1 MRFYLSI
8 IPISGFFLIIVFCFA
23 GKYAEGQTT
32 TARID
37 SLKKELLKAGEDSN
51 KVEILRQLGNEVG
64 YIDPEQ
70 ALEYAQ
76 EGYNLSNKINYE
88 FGIGTM
94 AYILGFLNQDLNNYA
109 LSDSF
114 LILAEEKF
122 RELDLPGQ
130 LAKVEHARGVQAYK
144 QGNYWMAAD
153 FFAKNVK
160 IFEDIKDSSSATIA
174 YQSLIAVLGQ
184 VKNHEKAIELSKKA
198 LLLAKQTN
206 DTVSINYLLQ
216 LLVTNLV
223 NADRMDEAS
232 DYITRLREIA
242 ETVTDQFLAGDLY
255 STIGTYFYRYK
266 DFPQAVVFYEKA
278 LEKSIL
284 INDKYQQANHYNA
297 LGQAYL
303 EMGRPDDCRD
313 HLFASLQLAREYQNK
328 RGEYNVS
335 LSLSN
340 YYKSIKDFYKA
351 YEYLSWH
358 QEMTDSIMK
367 EETRNYTAYLEASFE
382 AGKKENE
389 IFRLEKVQQEKEY
402 QLKRSTLLLFV
413 GAGLV
418 AALLIILY
426 LLRRNHR
433 NKEKIAAERSALL
446 EEKVKNIEKEQQI
459 VSLQSMING
468 QETERTRIAKE
479 LHDGLGSVFST
490 VKMHYSTL
498 QQGTPEIKGNP
509 LYRKTLDLIDK
520 ASDELRTVAHNMM
533 PEVLM
538 KVGLVDALQDFCNN
552 INSGKLLTIRLQT
565 YGMDKRLSSSTETM
579 LYRIVQE
586 LIHNILKHAEA
597 TEALIQINRQESRLS
612 LIIDDNGRGFDT
624 REASEKRTMGMST
637 VKSRVDY
644 LNGRLTIDS
653 RKDIGTTIMIDL
665 LINE

>member
-1 MRFYLSI
+1 MRFYLSKI
-8 IPISGFFLIIVFCFA
+8 TISGFFLIIVFCLA
-23 GKYAEGQTT
+23 AKYAEGQTT
-32 TARID
+32 VARID

-64 YIDPEQ
+64 YIDPGQ

-76 EGYNLSNKINYE
+76 EGYNLSRKINYE

-94 AYILGFLNQDLNNYA
+94 AYILGFLNQDLNNYS

-114 LILAEEKF
+114 LMLAEEKF

-144 QGNYWMAAD
+144 QGNYWAAAD

-206 DTVSINYLLQ
+206 DTVSVNYLLQ

-223 NADRMDEAS
+223 YAERMDEAS

-255 STIGTYFYRYK
+255 STIGTYFYRDK

-284 INDKYQQANHYNA
+284 INDKYQQANHYSA

-340 YYKSIKDFYKA
+340 YYKSIKDFHKA
-351 YEYLSWH
+351 YEYLSRH

-382 AGKKENE
+382 ASKKENE
-389 IFRLEKVQQEKEY
+389 ILRLEKVQQEKEY

-413 GAGLV
+413 GAGLI
-418 AALLIILY
+418 AALLVILY

-433 NKEKIAAERSALL
+433 HKEKIAAERSALL
-446 EEKVKNIEKEQQI
+446 EEKIKNVEKEQQI

-498 QQGTPEIKGNP
+498 QQETPEIKGNP

-565 YGMDKRLSSSTETM
+565 YGMDKRLNSSTEIM

-586 LIHNILKHAEA
+586 LIHNILKHAQA
-597 TEALIQINRQESRLS
+597 TEALIQINRQVNRLS

-624 REASEKRTMGMST
+624 REAAEKGTMGMST

-653 RKDIGTTIMIDL
+653 RKDIGTTVMIDL
-665 LINE
+665 LIHE

>member
-665 LINE
+665 LIHE